1 MYPSTEQSIS
11 LKQLLGI
18 VKKAIQESF
27 EFQIWVRAEIIKLN
41 YYPSSGHAYPELA
54 EKESEKIVARANAV
68 IWREDFYRIQQKF
81 KAVTGELLRD
91 GLQILFLCQ
100 VKFHEYYGL
109 QLQISD
115 IDPSFTLGRQ
125 ALLKQQTIERLKK
138 EGLFN
143 LNKQL
148 PFPLLPQRFAIIS
161 IATSRGFNDLMT
173 ILKEHGA
180 KYNWS
185 YKLFPA
191 ILEGEKAVQTIVFRL
206 QEIAKQKNQFD
217 VILIIRGGGDETGL
231 DAYDNYELAKAI
243 AMSPLPVIT
252 GIGHSTNETVA
263 EMVSAINKIT
273 PTDVAYFFIDIFKR
287 QEQWLMDVKNEIYS
301 QTLLLLGS
309 WMDDVY
315 MKRQRISNLGL
326 QKNKQLIQQ
335 LHELKIMLQKKF
347 NSVWNDNKSVLFRYR
362 ENVKNNLLKILY
374 AYQQKNSF
382 FRVKLIAL
390 STLNLQH
397 KIFFIRQNREHLK
410 QLISHQIKIQKV
422 ELEKNRKNIE
432 LLNPVKILERGYTFT
447 KSKQKLIKSI
457 NEVEIQEEI
466 TTFFKDGRIVSI
478 IKNKAPYE

>member
-1 MYPSTEQSIS
+1 MHQITDQSIS

-18 VKKAIQESF
+18 VKKAIHESF
-27 EFQIWVRAEIIKLN
+27 EFHIWVRAEIIKLN

-81 KAVTGELLRD
+81 RAVTGELLRD

-125 ALLKQQTIERLKK
+125 ALLKQQTIDRLKK

-191 ILEGEKAVQTIVFRL
+191 VLEGEKAVQTIVYRL
-206 QEIAKQKNQFD
+206 QEIAKQKDQFD

-231 DAYDNYELAKAI
+231 DAYDNYELARAI
-243 AMSPLPVIT
+243 AMSPIPVIT

-263 EMVSAINKIT
+263 EMVSAVNKIT

-287 QEQWLMDVKNEIYS
+287 QEQWLIDVKNEIYS
-301 QTLLLLGS
+301 QILLLLGS
-309 WMDDVY
+309 WADDVFT
-315 MKRQRISNLGL
+315 KRQRISHLGIK
-326 QKNKQLIQQ
+326 KNKLLIQK
-335 LHELKIMLQKKF
+335 LHELKIKLQK
-347 NSVWNDNKSVLFRYR
+347 NLHSSWNNNKNILFSYR

-374 AYQQKNSF
+374 THEQRKSF
-382 FRVKLIAL
+382 IRVKLISL
-390 STLNLQH
+390 STLSLQH
-397 KIFFIRQNREHLK
+397 KIFYIKQKREHLK
-410 QLISHQIKIQKV
+410 QLTSQQLKIQKI
-422 ELEKNRKNIE
+422 EIEKNKKNVE
-432 LLNPVKILERGYTFT
+432 LLNPIKILERGYTFT
-447 KSKQKLIKSI
+447 KSRQRLIKSI
-457 NEVEIQEEI
+457 AEVEIQEEI
-466 TTFFKDGRIVSI
+466 TTFLKDGKIVSI
-478 IKNKAPYE
+478 IKNKTSYE